1 MDFLSSPG
9 AFWTWLVNIGAAEV
23 ARWFLVVLALAA
35 LRYSQRVRQKI
46 SEWLSVRRQTPSTNS
61 DVPQGRIT
69 ASQRVARR
77 DEAWW
82 LRRAVRRY
90 LLRHNRWIRKH
101 RFDDAWIQR
110 EVSRGH
116 SCFVIMLLW
125 FGFWVLALGLKE
137 IFLISEGPLA
147 SSPKTA
153 FGAALP
159 MFAFELFWLRFSGR
173 AGQLIS
179 YRNKVRIWRWWH

>member
-1 MDFLSSPG
+1 MDFLASPG
-9 AFWTWLVNIGAAEV
+9 AFWTWLVNIGATEV

-35 LRYSQRVRQKI
+35 LRYSQRARQKI
-46 SEWLSVRRQTPSTNS
+46 SKWLTTRNKPETSSTISN
-61 DVPQGRIT
+61 GRMT
-69 ASQRVARR
+69 AAKRIARR
-77 DEAWW
+77 DDAWL

-101 RFDDAWIQR
+101 RFDSAWIQR

-116 SCFVIMLLW
+116 ACFVIMVLW

-137 IFLISEGPLA
+137 VFLISEGPLA

-159 MFAFELFWLRFSGR
+159 MYAFELLWLRFSGR
-173 AGQLIS
+173 AGQLIN